1 MDIVIITGL
10 SGAGKSHAIHAFE
23 DMGFNCIDNMPPAL
37 ISKFIELCRNSSVAF
52 NNLAIVVDSRTG
64 ELFDGLINEL
74 KKLNDIGIRY
84 RMLFLE
90 ASDDVLMRRYKE
102 TRRRHPLEVAE
113 ESILAA
119 IGVERQKLLKARKI
133 SDYVID
139 TSLCSVKNLREQ
151 IMQTFSQG
159 KRPITITICSFG
171 FKYGPKSDTDM
182 LFDVR
187 CLPNPF
193 YIDDLKTKT
202 GLDKI
207 VFDYVFK
214 WDDSI
219 KYFEK
224 VYELIEFLL
233 PKFIAEGKNN
243 MQISFGCTGGKHRS
257 VSFAHLTALKL
268 KENGYRVAVV
278 HRDIDKN

>member
-1 MDIVIITGL
+1 MEIVIITGM
-10 SGAGKSHAIHAFE
+10 SGAGKSHTINVFE
-23 DMGFNCIDNMPPAL
+23 DMGYNCIDNMPPAL

-52 NNLAIVVDSRTG
+52 DNLAIVVDSRTG

-74 KKLNDIGIRY
+74 KKLNDSGIRY
-84 RMLFLE
+84 KMLFLE

-102 TRRRHPLEVAE
+102 TRRRHPLEAAE
-113 ESILAA
+113 GSISSA
-119 IGVERQKLLKARKI
+119 IAVERQKLSQARKI

-139 TSLCSVKNLREQ
+139 TSLFSVKNLREQ
-151 IMQTFSQG
+151 IMQTFSMG
-159 KRPITITICSFG
+159 KKPITITICSFG

-193 YIDDLKTKT
+193 YIDNLRLKT

-207 VFDYVFK
+207 VFDYVFQ
-214 WDDSI
+214 WDDSKI
-219 KYFEK
+219 YFDK
-224 VYELIEFLL
+224 VYSLIDFLL

-257 VSFAHLTALKL
+257 VAFAQLTASKL